1 MVLASIM
8 WCGRSSDGLFRAVGI
23 PEVLPGIAFIKECG
37 NEPNKKH
44 QRNHNGHDQVLYF
57 FSKVHENTNNIK
69 CFRQRKDNN
78 NPFQKQFQAGGHG
91 YGIHPKTHSKFNQ
104 GDNGQD
110 YRCFD
115 DLADN
120 LFSTWFVVKRDFLYC
135 VFHMNFFK
143 GWLDEIE
150 AKEYKYPYQV
160 YKMPVKA
167 GLFNHPVMALPFK
180 GSIDRHDQHHNVD
193 DHSRSYVETMK
204 TGDTEEDCI
213 ADLV

>member
-37 NEPNKKH
+37 DEPNEKH
-44 QRNHNGHDQVLYF
+44 QRYHDGHDQVLYF

-78 NPFQKQFQAGGHG
+78 NPFQKQFQASGHG
-91 YGIHPKTHSKFNQ
+91 YGIHPKTHSKFNL

-120 LFSTWFVVKRDFLYC
+120 LFSTWFVVECNFLYC
-135 VFHMNFFK
+135 VFHMNFF
-143 GWLDEIE
+143 
-150 AKEYKYPYQV
+150 
-160 YKMPVKA
+160 
-167 GLFNHPVMALPFK
+167 
-180 GSIDRHDQHHNVD
+180 S
-193 DHSRSYVETMK
+193 
-204 TGDTEEDCI
+204 C
-213 ADLV
+213 